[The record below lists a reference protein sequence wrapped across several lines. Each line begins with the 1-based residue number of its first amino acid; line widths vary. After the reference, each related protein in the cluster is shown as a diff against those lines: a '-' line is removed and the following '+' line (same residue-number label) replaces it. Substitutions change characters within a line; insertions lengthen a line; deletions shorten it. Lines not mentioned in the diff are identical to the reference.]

1 MNTLDLIAKHNI
13 DIYWFKD
20 VVRICLLKPD
30 FYALDKP
37 HNGTDEDKARALR
50 EAIEEITG

>member
-1 MNTLDLIAKHNI
+1 MNTLDLIAKHEI
-13 DIYWFKD
+13 DIVWHKKHIE
-20 VVRICLLKPD
+20 V
-30 FYALDKP
+30 FYGLSEVSKS